1 MIIHIEGSREEVY
14 EMLSKF
20 AHGFEKNETQKDNTP
35 AQMVKSTLD
44 QPDDAQNVGTRLPPK
59 DLKIPKFEY
68 DKGLRRQYGLVF
80 FTELPDGRVVI
91 EYGMAHYY
99 TTKEKVLQ
107 IPFPFPKKY
116 FSKENGWSSTI
127 EIAFKKYRRYLAE
140 HPALE
145 ADNKTTGYLEKSTQ
159 DRIREASELKVKAKK
174 ATEEKNEMSPKTK
187 ELQKMA
193 VKMGIQ

>member
-1 MIIHIEGSREEVY
+1 MMIHIEGSREEVY
-14 EMLSKF
+14 ELLSKF
-20 AHGFEKNETQKDNTP
+20 ANEPGKNKIEKDETP
-35 AQMVKSTLD
+35 AQVVKSAQD
-44 QPDDAQNVGTRLPPK
+44 KPDNSNVLSPK
-59 DLKIPKFEY
+59 DLKLPKFEY
-68 DKGLRRQYGLVF
+68 DKGLRKQHGLIF
-80 FTELPDGRVVI
+80 FTELSDGRVVI

-107 IPFPFPKKY
+107 IPFPIPKKY

-127 EIAFKKYRRYLAE
+127 EIAFKKYRQYLAE
-140 HPALE
+140 HPASE

-174 ATEEKNEMSPKTK
+174 SAEEEKEMSPKTK

-193 VKMGIQ
+193 IKMGIQ